1 MESLEEVIGDL
12 YTQYQP
18 ILGDTVK
25 LIQNKGKYLVILLQ
39 NNKIQVSVENCKEI
53 VHSYVDY
60 YDYLMSLGDKRVE
73 TWGLMYSPLPTI
85 AITFAYLA
93 SKSNYNLTKANYH

>member
-25 LIQNKGKYLVILLQ
+25 LIQNK
-39 NNKIQVSVENCKEI
+39 VENCKEI

-73 TWGLMYSPLPTI
+73 TWGLMYSPLPTV

-93 SKSNYNLTKANYH
+93 SKFNYNLTKANYH